1 MSVAADRPCEGTGRI
16 QTRRPK
22 AALQWAFRV
31 WRMRLWRRGI
41 VDVEPA
47 VLTVALKVWV
57 FEKFRFAGISRPSRA
72 DRSLAGS

>member
-41 VDVEPA
+41 VDLEP
-47 VLTVALKVWV
+47 VALKVWV
-57 FEKFRFAGISRPSRA
+57 FEKLGFAGISRPSRA
-72 DRSLAGS
+72 DQSLAGS